1 MSTEPSSAPRFVV
14 ATVAQGRGSVKDDVA
29 QIAIDALNDAQ
40 CKLIRHVTVNRE
52 RVFIEQLVRHLSDSN
67 EADVV
72 LLIGGAG
79 LGPRD
84 YTCEVVDDLADRRVE
99 GFGEAFRKLLV
110 EKLAAGVTSVL
121 ARATACISNKCL
133 IVALPRHPESTR
145 VAMKELVI
153 PIATTAVRVAS
164 GGGPVSV
171 MW

>member
-29 QIAIDALNDAQ
+29 QIAIDELNAAK
-40 CKLIRHVTVNRE
+40 CTLIRHVTVNRE
-52 RVFIEQLVRHLSDSN
+52 RPFIEQLVRHLADSN

-72 LLIGGAG
+72 LLIGGVG

-84 YTCEVVDDLADRRVE
+84 YTCEVVDDLADRRIE
-99 GFGEAFRKLLV
+99 GFGEAFRRLLV
-110 EKLAAGVTSVL
+110 QDLKVGATAVL
-121 ARATACISNKCL
+121 ARAAACISNKCL
-133 IVALPRHPESTR
+133 VVGLPRHPESIR
-145 VAMKELVI
+145 LAMKELVI